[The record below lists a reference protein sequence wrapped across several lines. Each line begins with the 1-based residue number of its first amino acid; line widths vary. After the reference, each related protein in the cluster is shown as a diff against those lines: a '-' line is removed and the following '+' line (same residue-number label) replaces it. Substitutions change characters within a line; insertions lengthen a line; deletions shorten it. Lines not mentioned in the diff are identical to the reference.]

1 MVCLDPFQGRCGT
14 DALLEA
20 TGLACPLLDVWP
32 VPNESG
38 VEVGNGI
45 GKVIMASPPV
55 MNNLRPRDSGQP
67 SSDLGCSYELF
78 GINVSTHVQ
87 TIPVT
92 SDVYVPPGPIPCS
105 LQVFGCPLH
114 YNTGPNGFSRYGPYP
129 PVGTCTPRRTW
140 TRAVKCYS
148 DATRVS
154 EHRD

>member
-1 MVCLDPFQGRCGT
+1 MVCLDPIQGRCGT

-20 TGLACPLLDVWP
+20 TRLPCPFFDVRP
-32 VPNESG
+32 VPNDGG

-55 MNNLRPRDSGQP
+55 VNDLRSSDSGQP

-92 SDVYVPPGPIPCS
+92 SDVDVPRGPIGCS
-105 LQVFGCPLH
+105 LQVLGCPLH
-114 YNTGPNGFSRYGPYP
+114 YNTGRYKFCCYGPYS
-129 PVGTCTPRRTW
+129 PVGICTPRRIW
-140 TRAVKCYS
+140 TRAVKCYL
-148 DATRVS
+148 DAARVS
-154 EHRD
+154 EHCD